1 MAVAIVAD
9 AQSGYKV
16 AITVSGMVSPYVWN
30 LYRVDNGVVTR
41 VRGPGWLGN
50 DVVIDH
56 EAPLNL
62 PVFYYVEW
70 FDLVASVLTRHETY
84 TVAPVTVVA
93 AVPVIGLPL
102 TGEYQE
108 VTIQQWPEWERSER
122 ASVLQVPNSDYPIIV
137 SDRMGAATSTVT
149 LMTYTPAARIAL
161 RELLK
166 IGLVYLLRPACSG
179 VDDEG
184 SLYLHVRQVNSARR
198 SNHAADPVRRWTLA
212 VTHTGMPTPQI
223 AAIGNTLQDLH
234 DAYPTTLQD
243 IHDAFPGTLLD
254 IAKADL

>member
-1 MAVAIVAD
+1 M
-9 AQSGYKV
+9 
-16 AITVSGMVSPYVWN
+16 
-30 LYRVDNGVVTR
+30 
-41 VRGPGWLGN
+41 GWTGN

-62 PVFYYVEW
+62 PVFYFVRWYE
-70 FDLVASVLTRHETY
+70 LVGGNLIQHDTY
-84 TVAPVTVVA
+84 TVAAVTVVGA
-93 AVPVIGLPL
+93 LPVIGLPL

-108 VTIQQWPEWERSER
+108 VTIQSWPEWQRDER
-122 ASVLQVPNSDYPIIV
+122 AAALQPPGADYPIIV
-137 SDRMGAATSTVT
+137 SDRLGAATSTVT
-149 LMTYTPAARIAL
+149 LMTYTPADRIAL

-166 IGLVYLLRPACSG
+166 TGLVFLLRPACSG

-184 SLYLHVRQVNSARR
+184 SLYLHVRQVNCQRR
-198 SNHAADPVRRWTLA
+198 SNHASDPVRRWPLQ
-212 VTHTGMPTPQI
+212 VTHTSMPTPLI

-234 DAYPTTLQD
+234 DAYPGTLQD